1 MEVSKALKI
10 IQTDGPARGLHV
22 NVTKTEVFWPS
33 LDPRRDLEGVFPV
46 NIGKPSRGVKL
57 LWGPV
62 SLDMQYCSEIVQG
75 RVDKTLHLWEK
86 VQKLHDPQSELLLLR
101 SCSGVSKLYFML
113 RTTAPLDIQSAA
125 IHYDSQLMLYLRHLV
140 VGYGD
145 GFGLIQQRLA
155 TLPIKDGGFGIYTFN
170 DTGQYCFLASCAQT
184 QHLQQSILKQPSV
197 LDPSFR
203 FQHALQPFTQV
214 CGLSVSDFSI
224 NDAAPQCMKTLAVI
238 YFGAVKERIPT
249 NFSLTEW
256 DLTLWHCN
264 RTPHAMDFLKAI
276 PIHGINQAIAPR
288 QFRSVLIYRLGI
300 PLFSKDSMCSSCNKL
315 MDVFGDHAVH
325 CAGEVGQKFRH
336 DLLKDVLADMCYKAG
351 VVARKEVSLDLS
363 SNNANSLRPADILVY
378 NWEDGKDVCMDVT
391 GVSPFTSARTP
402 NFTLGHAI
410 SAAITRKRDKYL
422 ETVQLK
428 LMALLF

>member
-86 VQKLHDPQSELLLLR
+86 VQKLHDPQ
-101 SCSGVSKLYFML
+101 M
-113 RTTAPLDIQSAA
+113 
-125 IHYDSQLMLYLRHLV
+125 
-140 VGYGD
+140 GYGD